1 MKVRVFREC
10 LTWHQETVVQDRHKV
25 RVCICVVHL
34 LTDEIKN
41 LGGTFGIYMYLED
54 KEEETTDQ

>member
-1 MKVRVFREC
+1 M
-10 LTWHQETVVQDRHKV
+10 QDRHKV

-41 LGGTFGIYMYLED
+41 LGGTFGIYMYLEN